1 MTQIEENT
9 LKNYIAKLEKE
20 NAIMQ
25 KLSTRKG
32 FYKQYFNFLS
42 TSKTKIEAFNKSNDL
57 YFSLF
62 GKYRYSNFLQFKKII
77 NFYKIA

>member
-20 NAIMQ
+20 NATMQ

-32 FYKQYFNFLS
+32 FYNYYFNLLK
-42 TSKTKIEAFNKSNDL
+42 TSKTQLEAFNKVNDL
-57 YFSLF
+57 FFNLF
-62 GKYRYSNFLQFKKII
+62 GKYRYSDFLQFQKLT
-77 NFYKIA
+77 NFYNNA